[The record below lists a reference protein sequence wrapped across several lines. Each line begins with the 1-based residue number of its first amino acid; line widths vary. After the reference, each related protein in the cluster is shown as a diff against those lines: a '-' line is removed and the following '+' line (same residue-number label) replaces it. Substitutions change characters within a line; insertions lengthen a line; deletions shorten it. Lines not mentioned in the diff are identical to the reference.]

1 MTANPA
7 NSTSSRAQSQWPK
20 PSLQSRPILERLSN
34 SAARVLRPDSLLLE
48 ELLTSL
54 KKDQFVLQ
62 LLREELRRYRDG
74 KASPELVARAADR
87 AEQLEN
93 ECDLLGANAALMCG
107 ATAKAT
113 LLLRGLIQKDSSSL
127 AESSRALLFKL
138 LISIAWVVEDASV
151 AETFLQRAT
160 IEDQQ
165 GDYAQYLAGVKRLLQ
180 ARAELRQKKPDAA
193 VRLCQAL
200 GRETRP
206 DDPLRILALELQADA
221 FRQLRDE
228 KREQDVLEDWEG
240 LLKRLPNGPCD
251 LAVEAETTTT
261 APGISGGPRSQE
273 ILEHFSR
280 LAFLFERNSDTRNY
294 AKGILTK
301 FLNTAQ
307 HEWIDPNQAVSGTI
321 RERMARLESPKESSI
336 DDRENEFRPT
346 GMEIIEPNRAFGRVS
361 DKAIEE
367 LLNKLTTMPGAAYCA
382 VVVGKVEVKER
393 QFRVDRK
400 QGDPVDQ
407 LLAALG
413 ELHAESS
420 SGTPAIQPE
429 KTGVI
434 SKGQPMQWIAL
445 NHEERA
451 PDIRALSFGLRVDQ
465 VGDEMDLSLHL
476 LFTYTP
482 PLGADDR
489 DELAGLLRKKPEELG
504 GYRALEAGVVDLIKR
519 AARRVEQR
527 AGGSVGRQQRKGPVR
542 L

>member
-1 MTANPA
+1 MTANPP
-7 NSTSSRAQSQWPK
+7 NSTSSRVQSQWPK

-34 SAARVLRPDSLLLE
+34 SAAQALRPDSLLLE

-62 LLREELRRYRDG
+62 SLREELRQYRDG
-74 KASPELVARAADR
+74 KASPELVSRAAVR

-127 AESSRALLFKL
+127 AESSRPLLFKL

-151 AETFLQRAT
+151 AQTFLQRAAT
-160 IEDQQ
+160 EDQQ

-180 ARAELRQKKPDAA
+180 ARAELRQKKPGEA
-193 VRLCQAL
+193 VRLCQTL

-206 DDPLRILALELQADA
+206 DDPLQILALELQADA
-221 FRQLRDE
+221 FRQLGDE
-228 KREQDVLEDWEG
+228 KREQDVLEDWED
-240 LLKRLPNGPCD
+240 LLKRLRNGPCD
-251 LAVEAETTTT
+251 LAAEAETTTT
-261 APGISGGPRSQE
+261 APGISGGPRSHE

-301 FLNTAQ
+301 FLNTAH
-307 HEWIDPNQAVSGTI
+307 HEWVDPNQPASGTI
-321 RERMARLESPKESSI
+321 SERMARLESPLNPQPHSPS
-336 DDRENEFRPT
+336 T

-367 LLNKLTTMPGAAYCA
+367 LLNKLTAMLGAAYCA
-382 VVVGKVEVKER
+382 VVIGKVIVKEH
-393 QFRVDRK
+393 QFRVNPK

-413 ELHAESS
+413 EIHAESS
-420 SGTPAIQPE
+420 SGTPAIRPE
-429 KTGVI
+429 KTGVV

-465 VGDEMDLSLHL
+465 VGDEMDLSLHI

-482 PLGADDR
+482 PFRADYG
-489 DELAGLLRKKPEELG
+489 DELGGLLRKKPEELG
-504 GYRALEAGVVDLIKR
+504 GYSTLEAGVVDLIKQ
-519 AARRVEQR
+519 AARRVAQR
-527 AGGSVGRQQRKGPVR
+527 AGGSTTKGLVK

>member
-1 MTANPA
+1 
-7 NSTSSRAQSQWPK
+7 
-20 PSLQSRPILERLSN
+20 
-34 SAARVLRPDSLLLE
+34 
-48 ELLTSL
+48 
-54 KKDQFVLQ
+54 
-62 LLREELRRYRDG
+62 
-74 KASPELVARAADR
+74 
-87 AEQLEN
+87 
-93 ECDLLGANAALMCG
+93 
-107 ATAKAT
+107 
-113 LLLRGLIQKDSSSL
+113 
-127 AESSRALLFKL
+127 
-138 LISIAWVVEDASV
+138 
-151 AETFLQRAT
+151 
-160 IEDQQ
+160 
-165 GDYAQYLAGVKRLLQ
+165 
-180 ARAELRQKKPDAA
+180 
-193 VRLCQAL
+193 
-200 GRETRP
+200 
-206 DDPLRILALELQADA
+206 
-221 FRQLRDE
+221 
-228 KREQDVLEDWEG
+228 
-240 LLKRLPNGPCD
+240 
-251 LAVEAETTTT
+251 
-261 APGISGGPRSQE
+261 
-273 ILEHFSR
+273 
-280 LAFLFERNSDTRNY
+280 
-294 AKGILTK
+294 
-301 FLNTAQ
+301 
-307 HEWIDPNQAVSGTI
+307 
-321 RERMARLESPKESSI
+321 
-336 DDRENEFRPT
+336 
-346 GMEIIEPNRAFGRVS
+346 MEIIEPNRAFGRVS

-519 AARRVEQR
+519 AARRVGQR

>member
-1 MTANPA
+1 MTGSPA
-7 NSTSSRAQSQWPK
+7 NTTPTQSQRHGPNA
-20 PSLQSRPILERLSN
+20 SSQTRPILERLAN
-34 SAARVLRPDSLLLE
+34 SGAASLRPDSLLLE
-48 ELLTSL
+48 EVLTSL

-62 LLREELRRYRDG
+62 LLRDELRRFRNE
-74 KASPELVARAADR
+74 KVAPELVSRAVAR
-87 AEQLEN
+87 AEQLEC
-93 ECDLLGANAALMCG
+93 ECDLLGVNGALMCG
-107 ATAKAT
+107 ATMKAA
-113 LLLRGLIQKDSSSL
+113 LMLRGLIQKSSSGL
-127 AESSRALLFKL
+127 AEYTRPLLFKL
-138 LISIAWVVEDASV
+138 LISLAWVVEDPSA
-151 AETFLQRAT
+151 AESFLQRAAS
-160 IEDQQ
+160 EDKQ
-165 GDYAQYLAGVKRLLQ
+165 GEYSQYLAGVKRLLQ

-200 GRETRP
+200 ARETRP

-221 FRQLRDE
+221 FRQLGDE
-228 KREQDVLEDWEG
+228 KREQAVLEDWEN

-273 ILEHFSR
+273 ILEHYSR
-280 LAFLFERNSDTRNY
+280 LAFLFERSPETRDY
-294 AKGILTK
+294 AKGILSK
-301 FLNTAQ
+301 FLNTAH
-307 HEWIDPNQAVSGTI
+307 HEWVDRNEPARGTI
-321 RERMARLESPKESSI
+321 RERIARLESPKIST
-336 DDRENEFRPT
+336 DDRETQSRLG
-346 GMEIIEPNRAFGRVS
+346 GMEIIEPNRRHGTVS
-361 DKAIEE
+361 DEEIEK
-367 LLNKLTTMPGAAYCA
+367 LLTKLRALPAATFCA
-382 VVVGKVEVKER
+382 VVIGKVEVKER
-393 QFRVDRK
+393 QFRADRK

-407 LLAALG
+407 MLAALG

-420 SGTPAIQPE
+420 SSTPVIQPE

-476 LFTYTP
+476 LFIYTP

-489 DELAGLLRKKPEELG
+489 EELAGLLRKKPEELG
-504 GYRALEAGVVDLIKR
+504 GYRTLEGGVVDLIKR

-527 AGGSVGRQQRKGPVR
+527 AGGSVGRPTGKGPVR